1 MRKLPI
7 LIFVLPTLL
16 FAQQATSLQVQ
27 DTRATNSPPSDYKYE
42 LKAEFKNRDVIG
54 VPGLGMYSGLLTI
67 APWGDNSGNK
77 NHQLNFND
85 GGFFYRNGQPEGQW
99 ESWKKVVLSRPNGYI
114 GVGTDDAFEAIT
126 VQNGNIRLRGEVQNE
141 DKVSAGG
148 PKIVFGDSND
158 NPNQVNNKGEWAIE
172 YIARNTQNNPT
183 GGLNFY
189 RPWPSSNSGNYF
201 LFLSNNGN
209 LGIGIS
215 NPQNKLD
222 VNGTL
227 HAKEVKVDMNGWA
240 DFVFK
245 KEYQLPTLEQV
256 EQHITEKGYLP
267 NIPSAKEVSKNGIN
281 LGEMDAKLLQKIEE
295 LTLYSIE
302 QYKLNKD
309 QAELILKL
317 TERIESLEKSLINKT
332 N

>member
-1 MRKLPI
+1 MKQI
-7 LIFVLPTLL
+7 YILL
-16 FAQQATSLQVQ
+16 FFIPFLYNSQTTQTRNDAGAMGSSVTSGFYETPTPNSNFPIGATGWWHLLDVRHSNPANNYAMQLAGSFFDQNLWFRKTNDAANQA
-27 DTRATNSPPSDYKYE
+27 
-42 LKAEFKNRDVIG
+42 
-54 VPGLGMYSGLLTI
+54 
-67 APWGDNSGNK
+67 
-77 NHQLNFND
+77 
-85 GGFFYRNGQPEGQW
+85 
-99 ESWKKVVLSRPNGYI
+99 WKKVVLSSAKGYI

-222 VNGTL
+222 VNGTV

-256 EQHITEKGYLP
+256 EQHILEKGHLP
-267 NIPSAKEVSKNGIN
+267 NIPSAEEVGRNGIN

-295 LTLYSIE
+295 LTLYTIE
-302 QYKLNKD
+302 LNKKIK
-309 QAELILKL
+309 ILEETSHNLNTKD
-317 TERIESLEKSLINKT
+317 K
-332 N
+332 